1 MPDINYVT
9 VLDNRYAHY
18 QQTSSCWSK
27 EYIGTRIDT
36 SKFSLL
42 TTNRWL
48 KENTSQLLLVI
59 HPIHLYLTSVLKCQV
74 PPPLRQPQ
82 CQLKQPQPHVIGKKG
97 GHAFSS
103 SFLRR
108 CCCCKP
114 TIVVV
119 ASGLLLQRKGVV
131 QSKRSTQALPLYISK
146 KFYILGT

>member
-119 ASGLLLQRKGVV
+119 WPPAFYFREKELYKAKGAHRP
-131 QSKRSTQALPLYISK
+131 SLYIFQKNSI
-146 KFYILGT
+146 Y

>member
-1 MPDINYVT
+1 MLLLKTLHTILICPILIYDVCSPQNFTRQILTTYVT

-74 PPPLRQPQ
+74 PPPFGSLS
-82 CQLKQPQPHVIGKKG
+82 V
-97 GHAFSS
+97 SS
-103 SFLRR
+103 SSHSLTWLE
-108 CCCCKP
+108 KKEVTP
-114 TIVVV
+114 LVVV
-119 ASGLLLQRKGVV
+119 SYNDAAAANLQ
-131 QSKRSTQALPLYISK
+131 
-146 KFYILGT
+146 